1 MDKVAVV
8 IVAGG
13 SGKRMGLDIKKQY
26 ILLKEKEVLAHTIE
40 VFERCD
46 FIDEIILVVTK
57 EDIPYVQEN
66 IVTRYELSK
75 VKKIAVGG
83 SERQDS
89 VYNGLLKVDQ
99 STAYVMIHDGAR
111 PLVTKDVIYK
121 CLENAKITGASI
133 VAVPVKDT
141 IKVCDIK
148 THRVKQTP
156 HRDTLWTI
164 QTPQIFSFDL
174 LMQAYKHAEVNHLQ
188 VTDDS
193 MIVEAFGKEVYVTEG
208 EYANI
213 KITTPEDIMIAEA
226 ILNLKK
232 LKKGVDL

>member
-40 VFERCD
+40 AFQTCD
-46 FIDEIILVVTK
+46 FIDEIILVVK
-57 EDIPYVQEN
+57 EEDIPYVQEN
-66 IVTRYELSK
+66 IVARYELSK
-75 VKKIAVGG
+75 VKKIVAGG

-111 PLVTKDVIYK
+111 PLITKDVIYK
-121 CLENAKITGASI
+121 CLQNTKVTGASI

-148 THRVKQTP
+148 THQVKQTP

-164 QTPQIFSFDL
+164 QTPQIFSFNL
-174 LMQAYKHAEVNHLQ
+174 LMQAYKYAEVNQLQ

-193 MIVEAFGKEVYVTEG
+193 MIVEAFGKEVYVTKG
-208 EYANI
+208 EYTNI
-213 KITTPEDIMIAEA
+213 KITTPEDIMIAET